1 MARTITGRAYQ
12 TPRFWVWAALST
24 VPLLFLSLLLAVWA
38 TFFARNDSARSAQVA
53 WAIVLT
59 VVGLG
64 PLALRGRTGTTM
76 CDEGLRRHFLF
87 HVVQLRWEDIEG
99 FSDERAFAR
108 TRGVSRTSVVA
119 VRVRARP
126 PVASIAVPSELHT
139 TSSDKARALAEYLNR
154 YFRHDTVDGASDIDS
169 AVDDNSAVRTKWSRI

>member
-1 MARTITGRAYQ
+1 M
-12 TPRFWVWAALST
+12 
-24 VPLLFLSLLLAVWA
+24 
-38 TFFARNDSARSAQVA
+38 
-53 WAIVLT
+53 LT

-169 AVDDNSAVRTKWSRI
+169 ARLTTTARSGRSGVASSASAWRGRYGLSFTRILTGTARRASGDVM